1 MVNKLPDNI
10 DNPIDVLIFKII
22 DPQLEMY
29 HAFGFT
35 PNMITTLSLLTG
47 LYASY
52 LVTQKKYIEASISLV
67 FSYYF
72 DCVDGKMARKYNMV
86 TKFGDY
92 YDHISDLTKILLLL
106 FVLYKDDSNKFKKIL
121 LIIIPL
127 TFLSSYHI
135 GCQQTLYPEESQESP
150 TLDIFKSNPESCNKH
165 VNKTKYFGFGT
176 FYIAFAL
183 IIMFWHKIK

>member
-1 MVNKLPDNI
+1 MVNKLPDDI

-35 PNMITTLSLLTG
+35 PNIITTLSLLTG

-52 LVTQKKYIEASISLV
+52 LVTQKEYINASISFL

-72 DCVDGKMARKYNMV
+72 DCVDGKFARKYNMV
-86 TKFGDY
+86 SKFGDY
-92 YDHISDLTKILLLL
+92 YDHISDTTKTLILL
-106 FVLYKDDSNKFKKIL
+106 FVLYKDDSTKFKKIL
-121 LIIIPL
+121 LVIIPL
-127 TFLSSYHI
+127 LILSSYHI
-135 GCQQTLYPEESQESP
+135 GCQQALYPQESQESP
-150 TLDIFKSNPESCNKH
+150 TLDIFKLNNESCNKH

-176 FYIAFAL
+176 FYVAFIL
-183 IIMFWHKIK
+183 IIMFWHKI